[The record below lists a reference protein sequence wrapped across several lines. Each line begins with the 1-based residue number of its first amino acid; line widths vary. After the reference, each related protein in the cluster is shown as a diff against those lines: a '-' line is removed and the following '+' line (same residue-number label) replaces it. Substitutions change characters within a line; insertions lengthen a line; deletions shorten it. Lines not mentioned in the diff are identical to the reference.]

1 MQKYIKAGLL
11 IVVLVVPA
19 LIFLFLQ
26 GYTANHFDLPY
37 YVPLRNSVT
46 HEVVMKDK
54 DTVFYQLKDFSLSLL
69 DSQSVITS
77 SHLQGQ
83 TVVLS
88 AFESPCDANCEKT
101 LSELTRINVLHQA
114 FPSFTILTI
123 INKSDELL
131 GKIPGFPKEGWSVA
145 VISDSTFQGTVE
157 GTFHLLPEDMKEQT
171 ISFNN
176 RLSLIDGKGYIRG
189 YYDAGKTEEI
199 ERLLAEIRVLEYN
212 RKNAQK

>member
-37 YVPLRNSVT
+37 FVPLRNTVT
-46 HEVVMKDK
+46 NEVIRKGE
-54 DTVFYQLKDFSLSLL
+54 DTVFYHVKDFSLTSV
-69 DSQSVITS
+69 DSATAITS
-77 SHLQGQ
+77 AQLLGK
-83 TVVLS
+83 TVVVS
-88 AFESPCDANCEKT
+88 AFKSPCDAGCEKT
-101 LSELTRINVLHQA
+101 LSELTRINALHQA
-114 FPSFTILTI
+114 YPSFTILTI
-123 INKSDELL
+123 VNKNEKSLATIARYQ
-131 GKIPGFPKEGWSVA
+131 KAGWDV
-145 VISDSTFQGTVE
+145 VMVPDSTYQKVVQ

-176 RLSLIDGKGYIRG
+176 RLSLLDGKGYIRG
-189 YYDAGKTEEI
+189 YYDAGKTEEV

-212 RKNAQK
+212 RKTAQK

>member
-46 HEVVMKDK
+46 REVVMKDK
-54 DTVFYQLKDFSLSLL
+54 DTIFYQVKDFSLSLF
-69 DSQSVITS
+69 DSPSVITS

-131 GKIPGFPKEGWSVA
+131 GKIPNLPKAGWNVA
-145 VISDSTFQGTVE
+145 VIPDSTFKSTVQ
-157 GTFHLLPEDMKEQT
+157 GTFHLLPEDRKEQT